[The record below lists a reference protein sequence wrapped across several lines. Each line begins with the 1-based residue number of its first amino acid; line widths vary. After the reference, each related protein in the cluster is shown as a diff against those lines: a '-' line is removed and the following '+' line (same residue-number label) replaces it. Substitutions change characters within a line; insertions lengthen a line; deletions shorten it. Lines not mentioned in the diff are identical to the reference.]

1 MTTSTSASLARIP
14 CTIVVVFPAP
24 RKPVTIV
31 HGMRAR
37 DAEVDVVIHS
47 APKNRTGGRA
57 QARTHCPRPPVRFLG
72 CAQETP
78 RSTWSF
84 TLLRKIER
92 GDAGNESALE
102 RVGPAP

>member
-1 MTTSTSASLARIP
+1 M
-14 CTIVVVFPAP
+14 
-24 RKPVTIV
+24 
-31 HGMRAR
+31 
-37 DAEVDVVIHS
+37 
-47 APKNRTGGRA
+47 
-57 QARTHCPRPPVRFLG
+57 G

-102 RVGPAP
+102 RVGPAPPGHQAIGRTGEQLRALHQRMRIGAGIEMTEDIGPGRRRWIGPPQHRGAAALAIGKATQRLNGD